1 MYRPKVS
8 PDLSF
13 GIQFLKRLHGAN
25 IVSSNVASVVVVFFS
40 ALWAEDDARCC
51 EYKKVCCV
59 LVFTVYMRTTSK

>member
-25 IVSSNVASVVVVFFS
+25 IVSSNVASVVVFFLHFGLKMMQDV
-40 ALWAEDDARCC
+40 ANTRR
-51 EYKKVCCV
+51 YV
-59 LVFTVYMRTTSK
+59 VFTVYMRTTSK